1 MKKVLNETMID
12 LFGKKQE
19 YSNLEMTVFYTTI
32 ILISVLTFVLT

>member
-1 MKKVLNETMID
+1 MKKVLKETMID
-12 LFGKKQE
+12 LFGDEQE